1 MLALALV
8 PLTLAGPSCSRFA
21 EQCDLDAD
29 CAPGS
34 ACLEG
39 SCLVLDDPGDA
50 GAPPHDAGA
59 DGGEKDDAGPDAGGL
74 LDDDAG
80 SDDAGPDDAGPDDAG
95 PDDAGPEDAGDGGGA
110 VDGGGVVDAGVGGC
124 PTGERQCSDGSCVPQ
139 GTCCGLAALSVVQ
152 AIDDTAIFPEGNL
165 DVVAPT
171 CAAGSASI
179 THGADPFMNL
189 GVGRL
194 LLRFPSNAIFEQA
207 LAEGRVAALSLI
219 LTRST
224 VDDVKNIVGAGQ
236 IAADALLDASWFGG
250 EQNGEGA
257 NFFHQN
263 RRSAQDP
270 GQPWTCAGA
279 SGLGTD
285 VSEVEAGRASVDTV
299 ASTVT
304 VPLDPAAFQ
313 SFPPSHSGQSLS
325 VLVRP
330 LDGTVRF
337 VAASSEAAVGA
348 PGLAMAICAE

>member
-1 MLALALV
+1 M
-8 PLTLAGPSCSRFA
+8 TLAGSSCSRFA
-21 EQCDLDAD
+21 EGCERDED

-34 ACLEG
+34 ACLDG
-39 SCLVLDDPGDA
+39 SCLVLGGLEDA

-59 DGGEKDDAGPDAGGL
+59 DGGEKDDGGPDAGGP
-74 LDDDAG
+74 LD
-80 SDDAGPDDAGPDDAG
+80 DDAGPDDAGPG
-95 PDDAGPEDAGDGGGA
+95 DAGDTSDAGHDGPDAGG
-110 VDGGGVVDAGVGGC
+110 DAGVDGC
-124 PTGERQCSDGSCVPQ
+124 PTGERPCSDGSCVPR
-139 GTCCGLAALSVVQ
+139 GACCGLAALSVVE

-179 THGADPFMNL
+179 THGSDPFMNL

-207 LAEGRVAALSLI
+207 LAEGRIAALSVI

-224 VDDVKNIVGAGQ
+224 VDDVESIVGAGQ
-236 IAADALLDASWFGG
+236 IAADALVDALWVGG
-250 EQNGEGA
+250 AQNGEGA

-263 RRSAQDP
+263 RGSAQEP

-285 VSEVEAGRASVDTV
+285 VSEVEAGRASVDIV

-304 VPLDPAAFQ
+304 VPLDPAVLQ
-313 SFPPSHSGQSLS
+313 GFPASHSAQSLS

-337 VAASSEAAVGA
+337 VAASSEAASGGPQLVVT
-348 PGLAMAICAE
+348 LCAE